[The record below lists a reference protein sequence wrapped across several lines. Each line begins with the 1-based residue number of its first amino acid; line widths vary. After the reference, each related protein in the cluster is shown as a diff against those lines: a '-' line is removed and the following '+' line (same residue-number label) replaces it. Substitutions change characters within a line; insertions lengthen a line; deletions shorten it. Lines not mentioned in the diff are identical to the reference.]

1 MLINPILVGLQL
13 MFLINNFEL
22 FVNKVKMIK
31 GAAEDGSPGIL
42 RLNPNKFFCPFS
54 DIK

>member
-1 MLINPILVGLQL
+1 

-22 FVNKVKMIK
+22 SDNKVKMII
-31 GAAEDGSPGIL
+31 GAAEDESPGIL
-42 RLNPNKFFCPFS
+42 ILKPNKFFCPFN